1 MAGKSNDGLLA
12 WLPEVLV
19 VVVALHG
26 IWSAPYTKVEE
37 SFNMQAMHDLLYHRT
52 ELSQVTKQSQA
63 PRSFKPPSGSSNPFL
78 VSMFVQYDHHSFP
91 GVVPRT
97 FLGAS
102 LVAALSAPGV
112 FAVSIAGLPRV
123 CAQYIGESAAHSTQ
137 TTDHAVDSHASRW
150 VTTRAVRSVLALL
163 VVGCL
168 FRCVN
173 TSTSQ
178 SARRC

>member
-52 ELSQVTKQSQA
+52 ELSQVTK
-63 PRSFKPPSGSSNPFL
+63 PSSTQLQTTVSPLTHAFL
-78 VSMFVQYDHHSFP
+78 SMFVQYDHHSFP

-97 FLGAS
+97 FLGAG

-112 FAVSIAGLPRV
+112 FAVSITGLPRV
-123 CAQYIGESAAHSTQ
+123 CAQYIGESAAHSPQ
-137 TTDHAVDSHASRW
+137 TTDHAVDSHATRW
-150 VTTRAVRSVLALL
+150 VTITAVRSVLALL